1 MLLYIFFA
9 TGIFLIYLLVV
20 RWFFSKGD
28 YPVFLGEP
36 DFRLLSAAL
45 LLLLNFLDWWSTKQ
59 VVSIGGQ
66 ESESNNFLNII
77 IEQSPYYGD
86 FHKLVIGSI
95 IMLLLPF
102 SVHLDTLLAFIFLLA
117 TILII
122 NSVTYLT
129 FII

>member
-1 MLLYIFFA
+1 M
-9 TGIFLIYLLVV
+9 
-20 RWFFSKGD
+20 
-28 YPVFLGEP
+28 GEP

-66 ESESNNFLNII
+66 ESESNTFLNII

-86 FHKLVIGSI
+86 LHKLVIGSI

-102 SVHLDTLLAFIFLLA
+102 SVHLDTLLAFILLLA

-122 NSVTYLT
+122 NSITYLT